1 MSIKKSTALTP
12 TKSNQLDIKFGI
24 PEPTISLLWIT
35 EEDVSKIKSAST
47 ISITITISLGESDEK
62 DDNNNF
68 YAEPSLIWAQLP
80 VVANNELETK
90 PMYYPSYSGLSP
102 KHRFQ
107 YLNWLRDITKE
118 TNLSYV
124 FLYYYGLERHLLLG
138 DYDKAVEEILKLLQ
152 HHNKGTFKNYATRA
166 LLVASLEKK
175 RYDIFDKAP
184 FLLKD
189 LNNESIFL
197 RFKTGKD
204 LNAKE
209 VIELVWLSGLKNRY
223 YLKKYPEQFEK
234 ELQRRID
241 THKYSMGLTLKNL
254 QYEKSNVFANLSIPG
269 NIRIPQIMYDLRFK
283 KVLNQLLTD
292 TSDTIKTLRKSK

>member
-1 MSIKKSTALTP
+1 LSIKKSTALTP

>member
-269 NIRIPQIMYDLRFK
+269 NIMILS
-283 KVLNQLLTD
+283 LTLK
-292 TSDTIKTLRKSK
+292 ING

>member
-152 HHNKGTFKNYATRA
+152 HNNKGTFKNYATRA

-269 NIRIPQIMYDLRFK
+269 NTRIPQIMYDLRFK